1 MQPTHSTPT
10 FTSPRI
16 TIVEKDHL
24 RALATVKVADAVFL
38 TGLRICDSKKGL
50 FVAMPSKKS
59 PQGEYHDIYFLAS
72 KAMRDELTALLLKAY
87 AEEKERAAG
96 VPA

>member
-16 TIVEKDHL
+16 ALVEKDNL
-24 RALATVKVADAVFL
+24 RALCTVKVLDAVFL
-38 TGLRICDSKKGL
+38 TGLRICEGKHGL
-50 FVAMPSKKS
+50 FISMPSKKN
-59 PQGEYHDIYFLAS
+59 PHGEYVDIFFPAS
-72 KAMRDELTALLLKAY
+72 KLMRDELSALLLKAY